1 MIDKRSSSSLMHD
14 SSNGANVT
22 GQPGNRDGGEATL
35 RPLRSNHSIVPR
47 HTIAGRALVVVIAIM
62 TFLACLTIGGTS
74 VINRMA
80 SGWQSDISREVTIQI
95 RPADDRE
102 MDKAIRDA
110 SRIALSYD
118 GVTRVTAMDDAAVA
132 RLLEPWLG
140 SGLQLDELPVPGL
153 LTVSLDGKQ
162 LPDFASMRQEL
173 EQFVPG
179 ASLDDH
185 RAWVDRLTNM
195 AWTMVMIGISVFLLV
210 MGATVLIVIFTTRG
224 AMAGNQEIIEVL
236 HFVGADSVFI
246 AKQFQRH
253 FMTLGLIGA
262 AVGGAI
268 AILLFVVLGIW
279 SRMSIATPQG
289 DQINALFGTFEVGFS
304 GYIGMI
310 GVALI
315 VAILTAVTSRMTVYR
330 HVWVLEEG
338 KSHVP
343 E

>member
-1 MIDKRSSSSLMHD
+1 MTNSSLMHD
-14 SSNGANVT
+14 GPNGPKETTPQDNLQGSETIV
-22 GQPGNRDGGEATL
+22 
-35 RPLRSNHSIVPR
+35 RPLRSNQNIIPR
-47 HTIAGRALVVVIAIM
+47 SSIAGRALVAVIAIM
-62 TFLACLTIGGTS
+62 TFLACLTIGATS

-95 RPADDRE
+95 KPADDRE
-102 MDKAIRDA
+102 MDRAIRDA

-118 GVTRVTAMDDAAVA
+118 GVTKVTAMDNAAVA

-140 SGLQLDELPVPGL
+140 SGLQLNELPVPGL

-162 LPDFASMRQEL
+162 LPDFASMRLEL

-210 MGATVLIVIFTTRG
+210 MGATVLIVVFTTRG

-246 AKQFQRH
+246 ARQFQRH

-262 AVGGAI
+262 AAGGAI
-268 AILLFVVLGIW
+268 AILLFAVLGIW

-289 DQINALFGTFEVGFS
+289 DQINALFGTFEVGLS

-310 GVALI
+310 SVALI

-338 KSHVP
+338 KTGSP